1 MPYKS
6 DAQRKAVWASRN
18 ERGEKGPVKKLM
30 EPSFSPFK
38 KVRKTAKGLALKS
51 FPSSLL
57 IT

>member
-38 KVRKTAKGLALKS
+38 KVRKTAKGLALK
-51 FPSSLL
+51 
-57 IT
+57 